1 MDLNIL
7 DIYSVFIAILSTLF
21 AVVSGFLTY
30 IGYFK
35 FKKAD
40 TLVKAKVQEEIKN
53 FRNDLED
60 ILLNIQDANQK
71 VSSSYKF
78 FETKEYDKSIAV
90 LLTAEKIYPKA
101 FNLYNT
107 LGYAYQA
114 INDLTNAEFSF
125 KKAILYHPKRIE
137 GYNDLANFYLK
148 IGNEK
153 KAKQI
158 KEQATKAVANANE
171 LWQEWVK

>member
-1 MDLNIL
+1 MKEKTN
-7 DIYSVFIAILSTLF
+7 
-21 AVVSGFLTY
+21 
-30 IGYFK
+30 
-35 FKKAD
+35 
-40 TLVKAKVQEEIKN
+40 EM
-53 FRNDLED
+53 
-60 ILLNIQDANQK
+60 
-71 VSSSYKF
+71 VSSSYKY
-78 FETKEYDKSIAV
+78 FETNEYDKAIGI
-90 LLTAEKIYPKA
+90 LLEAEKIYPKA

-114 INDLTNAEFSF
+114 INDLTNAELSF

-137 GYNDLANFYLK
+137 GYNDLANFYLQ

-171 LWQEWVK
+171 LWQEWLK